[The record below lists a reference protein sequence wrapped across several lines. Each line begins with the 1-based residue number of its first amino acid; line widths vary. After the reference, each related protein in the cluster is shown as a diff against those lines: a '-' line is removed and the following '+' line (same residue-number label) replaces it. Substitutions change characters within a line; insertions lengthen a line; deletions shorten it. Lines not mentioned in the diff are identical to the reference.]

1 LAIED
6 IITLPLGRKWFI
18 YVLTDPRDGAVRYV
32 GRTFHLPTRL
42 GSHIRQAS
50 YRRTRKDRW
59 ICELL
64 LLDLSP
70 DAHAVETGWGDG
82 WLERERHWIAHYRSL
97 GSRLTNVGATARRS
111 LAIKR
116 CSQCGDEKSL
126 DGFDPSSARHGA
138 YRSQCRDC
146 RNDLRRQR
154 KASRRGPPSPGEM
167 PPDPYSGDLYSI
179 FYVWFKHIPD
189 FPGYG
194 IDTDGNAWSC
204 LGTGPAAGRY
214 TDHWRKLKPSKGGR
228 YSVNLC
234 RDGRHYTRRIYRL
247 VLETFIG
254 PCPPGKEACHY
265 DDDQSNNRLY
275 NLRWDVHENNCA
287 DRSRNG
293 KQPIGSGC
301 VLSRYDEP
309 TIARAKGLILEGI
322 RFGIIAEVTGVDRIT
337 IYNLKNREGWAHVP
351 AELDADDLLIARKKQ
366 ARGMSS
372 NVWLEYDGRRMIV
385 SDWAKHLGILSV
397 TIRTRLSRGWSLER
411 VLCAKNF
418 KFKGT
423 RDGG

>member
-1 LAIED
+1 MAA
-6 IITLPLGRKWFI
+6 
-18 YVLTDPRDGAVRYV
+18 TDS
-32 GRTFHLPTRL
+32 T
-42 GSHIRQAS
+42 AS
-50 YRRTRKDRW
+50 
-59 ICELL
+59 LV
-64 LLDLSP
+64 DLK
-70 DAHAVETGWGDG
+70 
-82 WLERERHWIAHYRSL
+82 L
-97 GSRLTNVGATARRS
+97 
-111 LAIKR
+111 
-116 CSQCGDEKSL
+116 
-126 DGFDPSSARHGA
+126 
-138 YRSQCRDC
+138 
-146 RNDLRRQR
+146 
-154 KASRRGPPSPGEM
+154 
-167 PPDPYSGDLYSI
+167 PPDPYTDDPYSI
-179 FYVWFKHIPD
+179 LFVWFKPLPD

-204 LGTGPAAGRY
+204 WIHGTGRY
-214 TDHWRKLKPSKGGR
+214 RWADHWHKLKGCKKGR
-228 YSVNLC
+228 HSVILC
-234 RDGRHYTRRIYRL
+234 RDKKKYTRRIYRL

-301 VLSRYDEP
+301 VCSRYDEP

-322 RFGIIAEVTGVDRIT
+322 RFGVIAEVTGVDRIT

-351 AELDADDLLIARKKQ
+351 AELDADDLLIAREKQ
-366 ARGMSS
+366 ARGRRG

-397 TIRTRLSRGWSLER
+397 TIQTRLSRGWPLER
-411 VLCAKNF
+411 ALCAKNF

-423 RDGG
+423 KEGG